1 MLYQINA
8 ALVNR
13 RDLSDRK
20 PLGLFDSV
28 SVFLYFF
35 VYLHIP
41 ASPLRKLNFFRRLE
55 TTKESHK

>member
-28 SVFLYFF
+28 SVFF